1 MTPSTMELAASP
13 SWTSPGGIEAD
24 RRDRGLPSRLT
35 LEDLVLGAWED
46 LTARGRADCPVCTAP
61 LEPTGCSRCGSQLS

>member
-13 SWTSPGGIEAD
+13 SWTSPGGIEAE
-24 RRDRGLPSRLT
+24 RRDHGRPSRLT

-46 LTARGRADCPVCTAP
+46 LTARGRADCPVCHAS
-61 LEPTGCSRCGSQLS
+61 LEPVGCTGCGSSLT

>member
-13 SWTSPGGIEAD
+13 SWTSPGGIEAE
-24 RRDRGLPSRLT
+24 RRDHGRPSRLT

-46 LTARGRADCPVCTAP
+46 LGARGRARCPVCREELTSK
-61 LEPTGCSRCGSQLS
+61 GCGSCGSDLS